1 LENNKPIDILNY
13 IKIINSFSNAYIT
26 YRIML
31 TISVSVVQTKRNI
44 LKLKLITSYL
54 RSTMSQEI
62 LNINFIAYQK
72 IF

>member
-1 LENNKPIDILNY
+1 
-13 IKIINSFSNAYIT
+13 
-26 YRIML
+26 ML